1 MRISSANNV
10 IDLLDIYE
18 QNAIVFKNE
27 HLVQCLRTI
36 SKLVKNS
43 QSAQNEA
50 FPQDKRY
57 HELIKK
63 VSENLNE
70 FNESG
75 IVQIRFLITY
85 QYF

>member
-36 SKLVKNS
+36 SKLVKS
-43 QSAQNEA
+43 SHSTQNEA

-70 FNESG
+70 FNENG
-75 IVQIRFLITY
+75 KIRLIS
-85 QYF
+85 